1 MPQQTKTFRVF
12 ISSTFADMKQERGI
26 LIRDAFPRLEKYCEE
41 NNARFQAVDLRWGV
55 NEDAAR
61 DQKTLQICF
70 NEIARCQK
78 ISPKPNFLILLGD
91 RYGWQPIPEII
102 PKDEGDAMGNFLIGK
117 QKELFE
123 YWYKQDFNSIF
134 EHFVLQPKASLD
146 KKENENDEELKIR
159 EYQNWENTE
168 KELRS
173 LLRLAATELQF
184 SERQLE
190 KYVTSATHQEII
202 NGALNLPD
210 NIEQPDKHVFA
221 FSRHIDGLPENKP
234 AKDFIDLIGEMPDP
248 DSKKKLEGLKTELK
262 TVLKECHID
271 EVKLIEKTDKE
282 KTRKVYELPAH
293 FVNYDANWVNNNVQI
308 SDLKKFNDVVHDAL
322 HKVISEQLDQVID
335 KDEINHE
342 VRLHSE
348 FKTRL
353 TNHFEGRKDIL
364 ATIQAYLD
372 NDTEKKV
379 MSLMGESGTGKS
391 SVMAQAVM
399 LNENKGAALV
409 YRFIGATSGS
419 SNIMSLLQSVCGEI
433 ARAFDIEAKSL
444 AREGDEKAW
453 YDINGLADILRKCLA
468 LATAERPI
476 LLFLDS
482 LDQLSDTDN
491 AKALYW
497 LPCELPDH
505 VSLVVSSLPLPE
517 LVSGLSATY
526 REDLLPLPVEDAI
539 EILKKWFSSID
550 RQLTAEQNNLVI
562 NSFNNTQLPIYL
574 KLAFE
579 KARKWHSYDK
589 THSLKK
595 DVAGIIN
602 DYFDD
607 LEGEHD
613 KDFVTNAV
621 CYLLSGRYQGLAE
634 NEILEI
640 LAFDKEYWEL
650 FLNKNKYHKDDLI
663 ALKTFLEGTNKEKG
677 GYMKIPIAVWSRLY
691 LDLEPFL
698 TERDADGVPIITF
711 FHRQFNEVLRE
722 RYKLSDPN
730 LTN

>member
-26 LIRDAFPRLEKYCEE
+26 LMRDAFPRLEKYCEE

-102 PKDEGDAMGNFLIGK
+102 PKDEGDAIGSFLSGK
-117 QKELFE
+117 QKEIFE
-123 YWYKQDFNSIF
+123 HWYKQDFNSIF
-134 EHFVLQPKASLD
+134 GHYVLQPKDRLNR
-146 KKENENDEELKIR
+146 KENENDEDLKIR
-159 EYQNWENTE
+159 EYQNWVNTE
-168 KELRS
+168 KELLS
-173 LLRLAATELQF
+173 MLRNAATELKF
-184 SERQLE
+184 SEKQLE
-190 KYVTSATHQEII
+190 NYFTSATHQEIHR
-202 NGALNLPD
+202 GALNLPD
-210 NIEQPDKHVFA
+210 NIDQPDKHVFA
-221 FSRHIDGLPENKP
+221 FSRQINGLPQNKL
-234 AKDFIDLIGEMPDP
+234 ANDFRDLIGELPDLE
-248 DSKKKLEGLKTELK
+248 SKKKLEVLKTELK
-262 TVLKECHID
+262 TVLKECHLDKIP
-271 EVKLIEKTDKE
+271 LIEKTEKE
-282 KTRKVYELPAH
+282 KTYKAYELPAH
-293 FVNYDANWVNNNVQI
+293 FVNYDANWINNDVEIN
-308 SDLKKFNDVVHDAL
+308 DLQKFNDVVHDAL
-322 HKVISEQLDQVID
+322 HKVISEQLDLVID

-342 VRLHSE
+342 VKLHSE

-353 TNHFEGRKDIL
+353 TSQFKGRKDIL
-364 ATIQAYLD
+364 ATIQAHLD
-372 NDTEKKV
+372 NKTENKV

-419 SNIMSLLQSVCGEI
+419 SNIMSLLQSICGEI
-433 ARAFDIEAKSL
+433 ARKFDIDAKTL

-453 YDINGLADILRKCLA
+453 YDINGLADILRKCIA

-497 LPCELPDH
+497 LPRELPDH
-505 VSLVVSSLPLPE
+505 VHLVVSSLPLPE

-550 RQLTAEQNNLVI
+550 RQLTPEQNNLVI
-562 NSFNNTQLPIYL
+562 SSFNNTKLPIFL

-607 LEGEHD
+607 LEVEHD

-640 LAFDKEYWEL
+640 LAFDPVYWKL
-650 FLNKNKYHKDDLI
+650 FLTKNHFHKQDLED
-663 ALKTFLEGTNKEKG
+663 LKSFLEGTDREKG
-677 GYMKIPIAVWSRLY
+677 GYMKIPIATWSRLY

-722 RYKLSDPN
+722 RYKLPNPN